1 MVSGAMKRFG
11 VWGGSWK
18 LYGSNT
24 TSVMQNVLRDL
35 PKMKMQMGERKRYLK
50 RRMLDK
56 YIQ

>member
-11 VWGGSWK
+11 VRVPCVENGA
-18 LYGSNT
+18 